1 MHLGH
6 VVPADRSEFVRLR
19 VSRNDKSLSWLQRAP
34 SEPPFGEDRDRAAF
48 VRFLGARGFLLW
60 VAGLL
65 ANDDTQS
72 DGDWTIDDPQKPT
85 GRGQTPALDSSL
97 PTLEAMLA
105 AWARDPTKFREIER
119 RVSQYL
125 PAVLEQVEQG
135 NAQTAE
141 MLRQFEELWNKLRSG
156 LGTADIK
163 GRRR

>member
-1 MHLGH
+1 
-6 VVPADRSEFVRLR
+6 
-19 VSRNDKSLSWLQRAP
+19 
-34 SEPPFGEDRDRAAF
+34 
-48 VRFLGARGFLLW
+48 
-60 VAGLL
+60 
-65 ANDDTQS
+65 
-72 DGDWTIDDPQKPT
+72 
-85 GRGQTPALDSSL
+85 
-97 PTLEAMLA
+97 LEAMLA